1 MLGCVKNLS
10 KVSEMNEYEKYGSV
24 GGERDMFQILGI
36 GVHIVYMSLTEVKDS
51 WWKCNR
57 V

>member
-1 MLGCVKNLS
+1 MLVCVKNLS

-51 WWKCNR
+51 WW
-57 V
+57 